1 MLDFIK
7 PHTAAVLM
15 LFPPAAPS
23 PKHSKSQ
30 EHSLYCPLLND
41 LKPMGSGRMEENWN
55 PAFPFWGDTRHGPD
69 SSLNHTLRV
78 STPEFHD

>member
-15 LFPPAAPS
+15 LFPPATPS
-23 PKHSKSQ
+23 PKHSKSP

-41 LKPMGSGRMEENWN
+41 LTPWGAAGWKRTGTL
-55 PAFPFWGDTRHGPD
+55 PFHAGATRDTAP
-69 SSLNHTLRV
+69 TLL
-78 STPEFHD
+78 SITL